1 MRRSVITA
9 AAVAVV
15 AGAAAWASI
24 GFGGGSPGAAGPTL
38 APAET
43 VKVQRETL
51 VEYVTMDGELGF
63 GAPQP
68 VASAAAG
75 TVTWIAAPGATVGR
89 GQALVRVDDQPVV
102 LLYGRLP
109 MYRQLATGVEGADV
123 AQFETNL
130 KALGYTGFTPDRE
143 YSASTATAVKHW
155 QADLGLPETGAVAA
169 GQVVY
174 AAGPLRVA
182 QQLVRLGAA
191 SPADV
196 LSATGTTKVV
206 TVTAQTVA
214 AGWAVRGA
222 SVTITLPDGGT
233 VAGRVESVED
243 AAQQGEG
250 GGGGAQGPSVRIAIG
265 VADQKAFGRLDRG
278 ALTVRHAARERKDVL
293 TVPVSALLALAEGGY
308 GLEIVDGDRTSV
320 VAVQVGMFAGGRV
333 EVTGS
338 GLAESTMVRV
348 PQ

>member
-1 MRRSVITA
+1 MRRSVIAA

-15 AGAAAWASI
+15 AGAAAWAAI
-24 GFGGGSPGAAGPTL
+24 GFGGGSPGQAGPTA

-43 VKVQRETL
+43 AKVQRETL
-51 VEYVTMDGELGF
+51 VDYVTMDGELGF

-75 TVTWIAAPGATVGR
+75 TVTWLAAPGATVSR

-109 MYRQLATGVEGADV
+109 MYRQLGTGVEGADV

-130 KALGYTGFTPDRE
+130 KALGYTGFTPDKE
-143 YSASTATAVKHW
+143 YSASTATAVKRW
-155 QADLGLPETGAVAA
+155 QADLGLPETGSVAA

-174 AAGPLRVA
+174 ASGPLRVA
-182 QQLVRLGAA
+182 QHLVRLGAA

-206 TVTAQTVA
+206 TVTAQSVE

-222 SVTITLPDGGT
+222 AVTISLPDGGT
-233 VAGRVESVED
+233 VPGRVESVED
-243 AAQQGEG
+243 AAQQGESG
-250 GGGGAQGPSVRIAIG
+250 GGQGPSVRIAIG

-278 ALTVRHAARERKDVL
+278 ALAVRHAARERKDVL

-308 GLEIVDGDRTSV
+308 GLEIAGLDQTTSV
-320 VAVQVGMFAGGRV
+320 VAVQVGMFAAGRV
-333 EVTGS
+333 EISGA
-338 GLAESTMVRV
+338 GLAEGTAVRV
-348 PQ
+348 PK